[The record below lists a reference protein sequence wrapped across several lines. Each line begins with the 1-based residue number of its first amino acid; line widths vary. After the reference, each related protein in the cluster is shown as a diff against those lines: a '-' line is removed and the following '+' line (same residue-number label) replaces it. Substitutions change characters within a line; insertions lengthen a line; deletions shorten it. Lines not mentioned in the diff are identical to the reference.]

1 MFTSIKTK
9 EVILNQDDILLSNL
23 FLYIEKNLEEKIVS
37 YIRDNSYEVW
47 EIKDESGLTILHK
60 SCFLNNTTLSISI
73 IREMKKR
80 LGLCDKFTSF
90 INSKTNEGLTPL
102 HYTAFK
108 GNIEISKYL
117 LQNGADVNAVTNLG
131 KNIIHL
137 AAEGDQPAFMIY
149 YLYKKVIDISSQDNN
164 KSTPLHWAC
173 YSGAIHSIK
182 FLINLGAEIN
192 AMDKNEL
199 TPLHLAVLNNRKEI
213 VIKLLQNGAIK
224 DMTNTRGETPLYIA
238 WKKKYK
244 DIYNI
249 LNKNEFY
256 PLWSIE
262 EPYIFIEPNDIY
274 KKYIICMFV
283 FQQVFII
290 LMILPFLRFV
300 YDIYINNILF
310 VIDIILFIILIKRE
324 PGYKKTDIKKIKE
337 NSLIPLNKYPL
348 MNQIERNMDIKQY
361 CPVCFVPTLK
371 GIKHCIICKKCV
383 SGFSHHCFWINKC
396 IGEKNILI
404 YFIFILATIIYGL
417 HCIYICLLSLFE
429 FDFLKYDT
437 FIYRSIFNTIKER
450 QLRVFFAS
458 LIGTFSLFASFPL
471 FFLLFNEI
479 FKFFKNIKCCN
490 KKESQKKTRKKIN
503 LDINDKNVE
512 LETKSLI
519 LDDDDN
525 DNDLSI
531 NNINSIGINRDTFE
545 ESKGMKIDENDIFR
559 QNSKN
564 EIESIPQTPII
575 KEKNNLLF
583 DSFSEE

>member
-117 LQNGADVNAVTNLG
+117 LQNGAD
-131 KNIIHL
+131 
-137 AAEGDQPAFMIY
+137 
-149 YLYKKVIDISSQDNN
+149 
-164 KSTPLHWAC
+164 C

-199 TPLHLAVLNNRKEI
+199 TPLHLAVLHNRKEI

-337 NSLIPLNKYPL
+337 NSLIPLNKYP
-348 MNQIERNMDIKQY
+348 
-361 CPVCFVPTLK
+361 
-371 GIKHCIICKKCV
+371 
-383 SGFSHHCFWINKC
+383 
-396 IGEKNILI
+396 
-404 YFIFILATIIYGL
+404 
-417 HCIYICLLSLFE
+417 
-429 FDFLKYDT
+429 
-437 FIYRSIFNTIKER
+437 
-450 QLRVFFAS
+450 
-458 LIGTFSLFASFPL
+458 
-471 FFLLFNEI
+471 
-479 FKFFKNIKCCN
+479 
-490 KKESQKKTRKKIN
+490 
-503 LDINDKNVE
+503 
-512 LETKSLI
+512 
-519 LDDDDN
+519 
-525 DNDLSI
+525 
-531 NNINSIGINRDTFE
+531 
-545 ESKGMKIDENDIFR
+545 
-559 QNSKN
+559 
-564 EIESIPQTPII
+564 
-575 KEKNNLLF
+575 
-583 DSFSEE
+583 